1 MIHAATRFVALLVV
15 LTASLPTLAQ
25 TPSGIFGP
33 FGQPTV
39 SFSADFT
46 IDSAGFQTKG
56 HMNNIPMRRRVEV
69 DLGPR
74 HVVSIIFADL
84 AVGYA
89 LDLDRKTYSEFSL
102 GPTPNFPTGPTYPG
116 WTLTREG
123 EDEADG
129 LVRTRYKAE
138 ELKPNGNGFRGTL
151 WLAEAYN
158 LVVEARGV
166 NLSAGKSLPVT
177 HRVFNI
183 KVGPQD
189 PALFQPPADFVK
201 FGTGV
206 DPSVPPPTPQ
216 PRVQP

>member
-1 MIHAATRFVALLVV
+1 MRFVAAFFCFWMLSVAV
-15 LTASLPTLAQ
+15 PALAQ

-46 IDSAGFQTKG
+46 IDSGGFQTKG
-56 HMNNIPMRRRVEV
+56 RINSIPMRRRVEV
-69 DLGPR
+69 DLGSR
-74 HVVSIIFADL
+74 HIVSILFVDL

-89 LDLDRKTYSEFSL
+89 LDLDRKTYSEYSL
-102 GPTPNFPTGPTYPG
+102 GPTPNFPTGATYPG

-138 ELKPNGNGFRGTL
+138 ENRPNGNGFRGTL

-158 LVVEARGV
+158 LVVEAKGV
-166 NLSAGKSLPVT
+166 NLSAGKSTPVT

-189 PALFQPPADFVK
+189 PALFQPPAGFVK

-206 DPSVPPPTPQ
+206 DPSVAPPRPVPS
-216 PRVQP
+216 VQP